1 MVLEVLISS
10 SAPIGAYTFALE
22 TALRFLVQDLAI
34 GFRKGIEKAFNR
46 EKHNYVFFKGIHLEK
61 VMNALWA
68 CAPYI

>member
-46 EKHNYVFFKGIHLEK
+46 EKHN
-61 VMNALWA
+61 
-68 CAPYI
+68 